1 MSRWPLSTLVI
12 AALCLSGCGS
22 TSGTNSTSAV
32 SPASATSAT
41 SSSAE
46 EAEAVNG
53 DCTAQRSEE
62 DLRVTIYGAGEAAC
76 VKWDEEAAK
85 AAEQFWRPT
94 HEEPDEAPVCSMS
107 KGPLTLE
114 IRSRSLA
121 DAANRI
127 CARLLAKG
135 WHEVE
140 GPGQKDERER
150 KAQEDHEAEQQAAQE
165 ASELA
170 KREATEAHERAA
182 EAKHE
187 KAEEAA
193 LHHKEQQER
202 EREAATE
209 HAEEAKQHEEER
221 REAQRNAEETKRFE
235 EETARSE

>member
-1 MSRWPLSTLVI
+1 MSRWGLWMLVG
-12 AALCLSGCGS
+12 AVCLVGCGS
-22 TSGTNSTSAV
+22 TSGATSTAVVSNAGARSTSAEK
-32 SPASATSAT
+32 
-41 SSSAE
+41 AE
-46 EAEAVNG
+46 TANG

-76 VKWDEEAAK
+76 VKWDEEAAR

-94 HEEPDEAPVCSMS
+94 HEEPHEAPVCSMG
-107 KGPLTLE
+107 KGPLVLE
-114 IRSRSLA
+114 IRSRSLE

-150 KAQEDHEAEQQAAQE
+150 KTQESHEAEQQAAQE

-170 KREATEAHERAA
+170 KRESTEAHERAV
-182 EAKHE
+182 EAAHE

-193 LHHKEQQER
+193 LQRRERLER
-202 EREAATE
+202 EREAASE
-209 HAEEAKQHEEER
+209 RAEEAKEHEEER
-221 REAQRNAEETKRFE
+221 REEQRNREETKRSE
-235 EETARSE
+235 AEAARGE